1 MKINPTEYN
10 KKIGNI
16 LRNSRKAAGYT
27 CADAAKKLTEYG
39 FSCKTA
45 AVNSWE
51 NGRTAVGGL
60 QLLLLCQIYNIRDI
74 YSVFLEDNTDTLLNK
89 EGLTKLD
96 DYRNLLIVSGLYT
109 EKPTPNNVVDFPRYR
124 IQVPLYLM
132 AVSAG
137 TGNFLNDDNHDMVD
151 IPEKLPKGITS
162 DDIDYAVHIHGDSM
176 QPMFKDQQIIW
187 IKKCSELSEGN
198 IGIFYLNGEAYCK
211 KFHKTKKGISL
222 VSLNPAYKPIIIKET
237 DEFLIFGKVLL

>member
-1 MKINPTEYN
+1 MKTNPTEYN

-16 LRNSRKAAGYT
+16 LRNYRKTSGYT
-27 CADAAKKLTEYG
+27 CADVAEKLAEYG

-51 NGRTAVGGL
+51 NGRTSIGGL

-74 YSVFLEDNTDTLLNK
+74 YSVFLGDNTDTLLNI
-89 EGLTKLD
+89 EGQAKLD
-96 DYRNLLIVSGLYT
+96 DYRNLLIASGLYK
-109 EKPTPNNVVDFPRYR
+109 EKTTQNNVVDFQKYK
-124 IQVPLYLM
+124 IQVPIYLM

-137 TGNFLNDDNHDMVD
+137 TGNFLDDDNHDMVD
-151 IPEKLPKGITS
+151 IPEKLPEGITT

-176 QPMFKDQQIIW
+176 QPKFEDQQIIW
-187 IKKCSELSEGN
+187 IKKYTELCEGN
-198 IGIFYLNGEAYCK
+198 IGIFLLNGDAYCK

-222 VSLNPAYKPIIIKET
+222 ISLNPAYKPIRVKES
-237 DEFLIFGKVLL
+237 DEFHILGKVLF